1 MIALALAL
9 GLAASAG
16 PDDTDLPRS
25 LSVDETPFLAPAPV
39 QKDEFQLWTGG
50 HLGFTDAYDAEE
62 LNFVFGANVR
72 MKFNSWLALDGT
84 LDINMRQSFE
94 DGQIHVSQY
103 PVEIGALLYL
113 PLELPVRPY
122 GIAGLGFA
130 FTRTTFTG
138 NLGGLNDTTE
148 LNALFFLGF
157 GAEWEI
163 QENLLLDANLRFIFI
178 NDPPHFHGT
187 SANWLQLTFGVLFRL
202 AK

>member
-1 MIALALAL
+1 MIALAFAL

-16 PDDTDLPRS
+16 PDDTALPKS

-39 QKDEFQLWTGG
+39 QKDEFQLWVGG
-50 HLGFTDAYDAEE
+50 HLGFTDAYDAED
-62 LNFVFGANVR
+62 LNFVFGASVR
-72 MKFNSWLALDGT
+72 MKFNSWLGAEGT

-103 PVEIGALLYL
+103 PLEFGVLLYP

-122 GIAGLGFA
+122 GIAGLGFS
-130 FTRTTFTG
+130 FTNTTFTG
-138 NLGGLNDTTE
+138 NLRGLNDTTE
-148 LNALFFLGF
+148 MNPLFFLGF
-157 GAEWEI
+157 GVEWEL
-163 QENLLLDANLRFIFI
+163 QDNVMLDANLRFIFI

-187 SANWLQLTFGVLFRL
+187 SANWLQLTFGVLIKL